1 MRSGE
6 PTEVPPYFWTIRRM
20 ARPPRKECEESRPM
34 VSLMWGGCQLS

>member
-6 PTEVPPYFWTIRRM
+6 PTDVPPYFWTIRRM
-20 ARPPRKECEESRPM
+20 AQSARNEGEESRRM